1 MQGMQEELTK
11 AKANAATM
19 ATMGQQSNVDT
30 KAVVTTKK
38 QKATLE
44 LEPEP
49 AVEEDSKPALNP
61 PKN

>member
-1 MQGMQEELTK
+1 MQSMGEELTR
-11 AKANAATM
+11 AKESV